1 MQVEKGQVFRFDNG
15 AFLLAVE
22 NKELTDP
29 DEKIRC
35 AWSKTGLDG
44 EHLHPVKK
52 SELEARTEILDE
64 FYDVPERGFFSEAEE
79 KFKFRHEACGQL
91 AVTNDDFINIGKKLT
106 PELLKNIILNIVTGT
121 IGCIAELLYLI
132 YTLLDNANRFG
143 KFNPTEW
150 FGEVRKETTDRYDY
164 KHTCG
169 HEIDFLLPR

>member
-44 EHLHPVKK
+44 EHLYPVKK

-91 AVTNDDFINIGKKLT
+91 AVTNDDFTTPWSSRTRAITGYSSAYAITSTSSGVIETSIPRIVSCSSKSSASYSLVPVPSPVSAIN
-106 PELLKNIILNIVTGT
+106 PA
-121 IGCIAELLYLI
+121 C
-132 YTLLDNANRFG
+132 ANR
-143 KFNPTEW
+143 
-150 FGEVRKETTDRYDY
+150 
-164 KHTCG
+164 
-169 HEIDFLLPR
+169 